1 MNILALKNV
10 LMEMKQALEVYWFY
24 VFQSLNI
31 EKLILG
37 VSFDPPGK
45 YSEYNVFKGDKVSVE
60 VASSYQISIRLICN
74 INFAKCKRT

>member
-10 LMEMKQALEVYWFY
+10 LMEMKVYWFY